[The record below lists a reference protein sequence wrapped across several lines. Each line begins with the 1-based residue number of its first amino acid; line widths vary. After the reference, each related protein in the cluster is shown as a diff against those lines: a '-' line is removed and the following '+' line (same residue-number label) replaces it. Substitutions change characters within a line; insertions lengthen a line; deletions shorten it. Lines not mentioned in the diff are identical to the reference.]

1 MGKQSDRLTAS
12 LRPIVDKTL
21 ENALAH
27 RIAREFPRMGGPG
40 SVSSVPR

>member
-1 MGKQSDRLTAS
+1 MSQQSDRLTAGI
-12 LRPIVDKTL
+12 RPILDKTL